1 MPRVVYVNGRYTNYH
16 SAHVHVEDRG
26 FQYSDGVYEVIAVR
40 RGELVD
46 LEPHLRR
53 LERSMSEI
61 RMGPTMSN
69 EGLEIICRE
78 LIRRNK
84 VSHGVAY
91 LQITRGVS
99 RRQHAF
105 PPGGVKPTYVGL
117 AWSISRKEQEN
128 KSEHGLSVVTC
139 PDLRWARR
147 DIKSV
152 SLLPN
157 VLAKQIAADQGGDE
171 AWLVQPDGTVNE
183 GSQSNA
189 WIVEGNGTLVTPPPS
204 PDILNGITRQR
215 VISLAKD
222 LGYSVVERHF
232 SVEDAKKSREVF
244 ITSTGSEVTSVVKID
259 GVPIGNGMPGSI
271 AHELR
276 IAYRNVTERT

>member
-1 MPRVVYVNGRYTNYH
+1 MPRIVYVNGRYMNYH
-16 SAHVHVEDRG
+16 AAQVHVEDRG

-40 RGELVD
+40 KGEFVD
-46 LEPHLRR
+46 LEPHLER
-53 LERSMSEI
+53 LERSLSEI
-61 RMGPTMSN
+61 QMLPVMSN
-69 EGLEIICRE
+69 NGLKVICRE
-78 LIRRNK
+78 LIRRNR
-84 VSHGVAY
+84 VSHGVVY

-105 PPGGVKPTYVGL
+105 PPQGVNPTCVGL
-117 AWSISRKEQEN
+117 AWATSCTELEK
-128 KSEHGLSVVTC
+128 KAEHGLSVVTC
-139 PDLRWARR
+139 ADIRWARR

-157 VLAKQIAADQGGDE
+157 VLAKQRAADQEADE
-171 AWLVQPDGTVNE
+171 AWLVQPNGLVNE

-189 WIVEGNGTLVTPPPS
+189 WIVETDGTLVTPPPS

-232 SVEDAKKSREVF
+232 SVEDAKNSREVF
-244 ITSTGSEVTSVVKID
+244 VTSTSSEVISVVKID
-259 GVPIGNGMPGSI
+259 DVTIGNGVPGSI